1 MQAVGCHFAS
11 GQKRSRPGPRTDEPP
26 NSDGDIS
33 FVCLTRRGPGEQ
45 ESVHRLSPLLYPSVP
60 S

>member
-11 GQKRSRPGPRTDEPP
+11 GQKRPRPGPTTDEPP

-33 FVCLTRRGPGEQ
+33 FVCLTRRGGRRACTD
-45 ESVHRLSPLLYPSVP
+45 SHRCSPRQSRLR
-60 S
+60 